1 MIKPYLSNMIN
12 DHNQDE
18 WKIQLTMKID
28 FISSR
33 DSKETR
39 TMYTKSDNVKIMM
52 GNETDEIIEE
62 LFESLLKR
70 YQKRLEQ
77 SMKGSEF
84 IYDEVDLMLY
94 KFHKISLNRG
104 GSYIDSPE

>member
-1 MIKPYLSNMIN
+1 MIN

-28 FISSR
+28 FISSG
-33 DSKETR
+33 DSKETC
-39 TMYTKSDNVKIMM
+39 TMYTKSDNIKSVM

-62 LFESLLKR
+62 FFESLLKR

-77 SMKGSEF
+77 NMKKVNLF
-84 IYDEVDLMLY
+84 MIKL
-94 KFHKISLNRG
+94 I
-104 GSYIDSPE
+104 

>member
-1 MIKPYLSNMIN
+1 MIN

-28 FISSR
+28 FISSG

-39 TMYTKSDNVKIMM
+39 TMYTKSDNIKSVM

-62 LFESLLKR
+62 FFESLLKR

-77 SMKGSEF
+77 NMKKVNLF
-84 IYDEVDLMLY
+84 MIKL
-94 KFHKISLNRG
+94 I
-104 GSYIDSPE
+104 